1 MEFNLKQHDT
11 LTQPSTD
18 WDFATDGDAEQLE
31 REMIDFML
39 ANNGIGLAANQINL
53 AKRVFVMGSDTAPGF
68 PKPFAIF
75 NPVILDASKE
85 MIEDTEGCL
94 SYPGLLLKVKRPEWI
109 VAQWQDS
116 KGVWQEAK
124 LEGYLNKC
132 FQHEFDHLNGVCFVD
147 RVSQLKLQL
156 AYKKLRKLNDRTK
169 SVTARSF

>member
-1 MEFNLKQHDT
+1 MEFNLDKHESLAQS
-11 LTQPSTD
+11 STD
-18 WDFATDGDAEQLE
+18 WDFKSDGDAEKLE
-31 REMIDFML
+31 SEMINFML
-39 ANNGIGLAANQINL
+39 ANDGIGLAANQVNL
-53 AKRVFVMGSDTAPGF
+53 TKRVFTIGSNHAPGF
-68 PKPFAIF
+68 PKPFAVF

-85 MIEDTEGCL
+85 TIIDTEGCL

-109 VAQWQDS
+109 VAQWQNS
-116 KGVWQEAK
+116 KGEWQEAK

-169 SVTARSF
+169 SVTTRSF